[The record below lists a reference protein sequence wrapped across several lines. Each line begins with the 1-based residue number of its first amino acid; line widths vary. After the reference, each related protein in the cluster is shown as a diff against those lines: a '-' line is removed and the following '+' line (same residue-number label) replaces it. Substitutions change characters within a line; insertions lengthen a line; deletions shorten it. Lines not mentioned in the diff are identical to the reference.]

1 MADVKKLEDETV
13 IDETNAPGTPV
24 QRKGKTP
31 REEPA
36 PVAPKTSGA
45 PEPEP
50 DTSRSPVAN
59 RNQEGPRQAGT
70 TPRPTDK
77 PIVGGGRE

>member
-1 MADVKKLEDETV
+1 MAEVKKLENETV
-13 IDETNAPGTPV
+13 IDETNASGTPV

-31 REEPA
+31 CEEPA

-45 PEPEP
+45 PENGP
-50 DTSRSPVAN
+50 DTSRSTAAN
-59 RNQEGPRQAGT
+59 RNPEGPRQAGT

-77 PIVGGGRE
+77 PIVGGGRG